1 MAVAEALLDGS
12 LPPVDALAAL
22 LQEWLV
28 ENGRGAGRTTTEAI
42 GFLQAGAGPIEAGLL
57 AYAAERREPNGGLM
71 RSPPIAIARRV
82 SPRLLIR
89 DSAALCAVTHYG
101 ALCEWSCCVV
111 IAVIAQLLAGT
122 TPDLSRL
129 ASAVVADRGPLDV
142 AESIATVTRGA
153 SPRAL
158 NAASEHRGHTLL
170 TMQMGLW
177 AALTPL
183 SFEDALVKVVSAGG
197 DTDTNGAVAG
207 AVLGAR
213 YGAAAIPA
221 RWLVGVPQ
229 LDTVAELAHALFDLA
244 AIARRV
250 TGQEIP
256 YVSQDPVAALLDHLG
271 GVDGALPVALRQETR
286 TAITE
291 LTLVLRAQGAQPDPD
306 PWPAALRKPLLAWW
320 RRGLYTVVPVETDLS
335 AFVRAGDAGGVPHRL
350 TTTSPAADPPR
361 AADMPARGC

>member
-1 MAVAEALLDGS
+1 M
-12 LPPVDALAAL
+12 
-22 LQEWLV
+22 
-28 ENGRGAGRTTTEAI
+28 N
-42 GFLQAGAGPIEAGLL
+42 
-57 AYAAERREPNGGLM
+57 
-71 RSPPIAIARRV
+71 
-82 SPRLLIR
+82 
-89 DSAALCAVTHYG
+89 
-101 ALCEWSCCVV
+101 
-111 IAVIAQLLAGT
+111 AVIAQLLAGT

-207 AVLGAR
+207 AVLGAQ

-229 LDTVAELAHALFDLA
+229 LDTVADLAHALYDLGA
-244 AIARRV
+244 A
-250 TGQEIP
+250 
-256 YVSQDPVAALLDHLG
+256 
-271 GVDGALPVALRQETR
+271 
-286 TAITE
+286 
-291 LTLVLRAQGAQPDPD
+291 
-306 PWPAALRKPLLAWW
+306 PATP
-320 RRGLYTVVPVETDLS
+320 
-335 AFVRAGDAGGVPHRL
+335 
-350 TTTSPAADPPR
+350 
-361 AADMPARGC
+361 

>member
-1 MAVAEALLDGS
+1 MAFLTTRTATMQPRLLSADRIQRMPPMTSHEPDATPPPPALLTTAPAIEALLPAALALTAISRDRSLGVMYGLAVGNVLGIPVEFWTAAEIDRAYPGGVFDVDPAEAQLPPDDDLAQAMTVAEALIDGL
-12 LPPVDALAAL
+12 LPPVEALAAL

-42 GFLQAGAGPIEAGLL
+42 GFLQAGAGPIEAGMV
-57 AYAAERREPNGGLM
+57 AYAAGRRDPNGGLM
-71 RSPPIAIARRV
+71 RSPPVAIARRG
-82 SPRLLIR
+82 SPGILIR

-101 ALCEWSCCVV
+101 PLCQWSCCVV
-111 IAVIAQLLAGT
+111 NAVIAQLLAGT

-229 LDTVAELAHALFDLA
+229 LDTVAELAHAL
-244 AIARRV
+244 
-250 TGQEIP
+250 
-256 YVSQDPVAALLDHLG
+256 H
-271 GVDGALPVALRQETR
+271 
-286 TAITE
+286 
-291 LTLVLRAQGAQPDPD
+291 
-306 PWPAALRKPLLAWW
+306 
-320 RRGLYTVVPVETDLS
+320 DLS
-335 AFVRAGDAGGVPHRL
+335 AA
-350 TTTSPAADPPR
+350 PATP
-361 AADMPARGC
+361 